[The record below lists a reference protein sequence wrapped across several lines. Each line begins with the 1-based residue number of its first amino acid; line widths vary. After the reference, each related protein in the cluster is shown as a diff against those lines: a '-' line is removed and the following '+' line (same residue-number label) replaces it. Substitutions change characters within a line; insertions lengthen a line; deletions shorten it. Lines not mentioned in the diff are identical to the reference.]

1 MKLTGGVSVA
11 VHPGAVIAVA
21 GLAVAGFKLYTA
33 LSNSA
38 QIVRSSLERYN
49 DEKIRYYTV
58 NKQVLETVIDYGK
71 FKLEIWDEFG
81 ALVQLFSRMTNPPGL
96 ISYKGMES
104 VHAGRPQ
111 MDDIRNMTVAIKAL
125 HEQQW
130 DVLGT
135 GMLASLAIYGKTMT
149 QKVEKDQVLHI
160 DGFPDTEEGDS
171 VLDSMGAVPAP
182 HHSDNGLIEEGAVLN
197 GILGVPVVVDTDAL
211 YAELCDK
218 PITELT
224 KDEAFALKDQ
234 IDWRSLKLADAVG
247 RIRRLGETVDSVRS
261 DVERLRE
268 VCRSK
273 IEGIGLLVQRTPDY
287 NEFSLADKQDYQFAV
302 MLQRTMRLLTRLDL
316 VLKRGNMCVLNAMA
330 INDCK
335 RQAAELVP
343 LPDPNAPEK

>member
-1 MKLTGGVSVA
+1 MA

-58 NKQVLETVIDYGK
+58 NKQVLEKVVDYGK
-71 FKLEIWDEFG
+71 FKLELWDEFG
-81 ALVQLFSRMTNPPGL
+81 ALAQLYSRMTNPPGL

-111 MDDIRNMTVAIKAL
+111 MDDIRNMTAALKAL

-130 DVLGT
+130 DVVGT
-135 GMLASLAIYGKTMT
+135 GMGT
-149 QKVEKDQVLHI
+149 
-160 DGFPDTEEGDS
+160 
-171 VLDSMGAVPAP
+171 VPAP
-182 HHSDNGLIEEGAVLN
+182 HHSDNGMIEEGAVLN

-224 KDEAFALKDQ
+224 KEEAFALKDQ

-247 RIRRLGETVDSVRS
+247 RINRLGDTVESIRS
-261 DVERLRE
+261 DVERLRD
-268 VCRSK
+268 VWRSK

-287 NEFSLADKQDYQFAV
+287 NEFILADKQDYQFAV
-302 MLQRTMRLLTRLDL
+302 MLQRTTRLLTRLDL
-316 VLKRGNMCVLNAMA
+316 VLKRGNMCVLNSMA

-343 LPDPNAPEK
+343 LPDPNAPER

>member
-1 MKLTGGVSVA
+1 MA

-111 MDDIRNMTVAIKAL
+111 MDDIRNMTTAIKAL

-171 VLDSMGAVPAP
+171 VLDSMGSVPAP

-211 YAELCDK
+211 YAELSDK

-273 IEGIGLLVQRTPDY
+273 MEGISLLVQRTPDY

-302 MLQRTMRLLTRLDL
+302 MLQRTMRLLTRA
-316 VLKRGNMCVLNAMA
+316 C
-330 INDCK
+330 
-335 RQAAELVP
+335 
-343 LPDPNAPEK
+343 

>member
-1 MKLTGGVSVA
+1 
-11 VHPGAVIAVA
+11 
-21 GLAVAGFKLYTA
+21 
-33 LSNSA
+33 
-38 QIVRSSLERYN
+38 
-49 DEKIRYYTV
+49 
-58 NKQVLETVIDYGK
+58 
-71 FKLEIWDEFG
+71 
-81 ALVQLFSRMTNPPGL
+81 
-96 ISYKGMES
+96 
-104 VHAGRPQ
+104 
-111 MDDIRNMTVAIKAL
+111 
-125 HEQQW
+125 
-130 DVLGT
+130 
-135 GMLASLAIYGKTMT
+135 
-149 QKVEKDQVLHI
+149 
-160 DGFPDTEEGDS
+160 
-171 VLDSMGAVPAP
+171 
-182 HHSDNGLIEEGAVLN
+182 
-197 GILGVPVVVDTDAL
+197 VDTDAL